1 MSLFRNIFSKLYC
14 SDKLL
19 LGRWNLTY
27 QKEHIDRKIYLAN
40 YDHCGP
46 CGDIEPIIKIDKGK
60 ENIYKEKRKYI

>member
-46 CGDIEPIIKIDKGK
+46 CGNIELIKKKGKDKIK
-60 ENIYKEKRKYI
+60 ENI